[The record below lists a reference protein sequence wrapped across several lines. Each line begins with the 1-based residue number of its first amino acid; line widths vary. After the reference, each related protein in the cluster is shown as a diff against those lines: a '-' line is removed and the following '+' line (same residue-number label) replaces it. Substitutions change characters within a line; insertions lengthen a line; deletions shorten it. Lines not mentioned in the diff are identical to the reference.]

1 MKAVIVFTDDDGNTW
16 EHELPLVAH
25 RRVGQGPQGTRG
37 VRAKRA
43 EARKPPRSRQT
54 AELDFSLP
62 IRPFIKRYAKGVSGP
77 RRFAILV
84 AHLAKGDVKAE
95 IAFKDIVTSTRSVDA
110 LVKHFKAEVDEYHKG
125 EWEKSLSKGGKFIEA
140 VLKALLVEAGLPAQS
155 GRQFKVDKAINDLGG
170 LPSGGMD
177 ETIRLTIPRCC
188 RFIYDVTSN

>member
-62 IRPFIKRYAKGVSGP
+62 IRPFIKRYAKRVSGP

-95 IAFKDIVTSTRSVDA
+95 IAFKDIEKQWNKMTQLMGGRFNPAHASRAKDNGWVDSPRHGVYK
-110 LVKHFKAEVDEYHKG
+110 L
-125 EWEKSLSKGGKFIEA
+125 
-140 VLKALLVEAGLPAQS
+140 
-155 GRQFKVDKAINDLGG
+155 LGG
-170 LPSGGMD
+170 WGGALD
-177 ETIRLTIPRCC
+177 A
-188 RFIYDVTSN
+188 

>member
-1 MKAVIVFTDDDGNTW
+1 MKAMIVFTDDDGNTW

-25 RRVGQGPQGTRG
+25 RRVGQGPQGPRG
-37 VRAKRA
+37 ARAKRD

-95 IAFKDIVTSTRSVDA
+95 IAFKDIEKQWNKMTQLMGGRFNPAHASRAKDNGWVDSPRHGVYK
-110 LVKHFKAEVDEYHKG
+110 L
-125 EWEKSLSKGGKFIEA
+125 
-140 VLKALLVEAGLPAQS
+140 
-155 GRQFKVDKAINDLGG
+155 LGG
-170 LPSGGMD
+170 WGGALD
-177 ETIRLTIPRCC
+177 A
-188 RFIYDVTSN
+188 